1 MRLGAHWTK
10 AVANQYS
17 QNTLRK
23 LPYLILIILL
33 VCIGLAVVGDSNA
46 SFGALSF
53 DFFLLADFFT
63 VKLARRNIHFMI
75 SGLIGT
81 LGAAMVYGILTL
93 ALGLLFKW

>member
-1 MRLGAHWTK
+1 MGLGVRWTK

-33 VCIGLAVVGDSNA
+33 VCLGLAAVGDSNA
-46 SFGALSF
+46 SFGVLSF

-81 LGAAMVYGILTL
+81 LGAAVIYGVLTL
-93 ALGLLFKW
+93 AMGLLFKW